1 MCTHMHTMKEFH
13 FCITVSVSLANKSK
27 NHDLFLTLTTKI
39 YWQTQVWRVIKWN
52 VSVDKAQKSLEATTE
67 QILTLFAQQFLNFS
81 DD

>member
-27 NHDLFLTLTTKI
+27 TTKI